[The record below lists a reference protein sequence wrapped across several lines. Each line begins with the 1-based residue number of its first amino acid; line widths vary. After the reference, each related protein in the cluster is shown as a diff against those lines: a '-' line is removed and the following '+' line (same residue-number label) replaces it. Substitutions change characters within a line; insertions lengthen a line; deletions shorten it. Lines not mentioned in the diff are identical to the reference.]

1 MFSAWITNSVSR
13 ALADEV
19 FIAYDSADAQCTE
32 ELGFITVRRRGD
44 TVNIGLLAVSDAHRR
59 RGIAKALLSRAVL
72 WSMEEMGNHPNA
84 VINVITQGENAPA
97 CACYEGF
104 GFEKV
109 TLQEVYHVWL
119 PDHLASPIVRADQGP
134 IPFCK
139 QHFTGKELTYA
150 AQVLSSG
157 LDSAAYFT
165 MLCSGRIRELIG
177 VDASERVVMVPSGT
191 AALEM
196 AALLCELTAGDEVIM
211 PSYTFSS
218 TANCFVL
225 RGATPIFVDI
235 RPDTLNIDESLIEAA
250 ITQRTRAICA
260 VHYAGVPCEMDTI
273 CAIAKKHNLYVIED
287 AAQGWKLCETL
298 VLSVHFTVSPAQQV
312 SCRHTKVGNWV
323 PSVTL
328 VASLSTTQRM

>member
-1 MFSAWITNSVSR
+1 
-13 ALADEV
+13 
-19 FIAYDSADAQCTE
+19 
-32 ELGFITVRRRGD
+32 
-44 TVNIGLLAVSDAHRR
+44 
-59 RGIAKALLSRAVL
+59 
-72 WSMEEMGNHPNA
+72 
-84 VINVITQGENAPA
+84 
-97 CACYEGF
+97 
-104 GFEKV
+104 
-109 TLQEVYHVWL
+109 
-119 PDHLASPIVRADQGP
+119 
-134 IPFCK
+134 
-139 QHFTGKELTYA
+139 
-150 AQVLSSG
+150 
-157 LDSAAYFT
+157 
-165 MLCSGRIRELIG
+165 

-250 ITQRTRAICA
+250 VTQRTRAICA

-298 VLSVHFTVSPAQQV
+298 VLSVHFTVPPAQQV
-312 SCRHTKVGNWV
+312 SCRHTKAGNWV

-328 VASLSTTQRM
+328 VASPSTTQRT